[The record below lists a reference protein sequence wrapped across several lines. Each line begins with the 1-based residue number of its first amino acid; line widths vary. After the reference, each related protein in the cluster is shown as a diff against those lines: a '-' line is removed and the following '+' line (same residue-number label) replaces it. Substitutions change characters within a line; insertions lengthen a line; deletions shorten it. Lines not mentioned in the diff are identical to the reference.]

1 MLHLAHAS
9 IVAAAVLSP
18 LSCEGFLMR
27 KELRFLGDTFRSPG
41 RPLAAVVGGAKVSTK
56 LKVLRRLL
64 SVVDK
69 LILGGAMV
77 CSVINI
83 LCDYAI

>member
-1 MLHLAHAS
+1 
-9 IVAAAVLSP
+9 
-18 LSCEGFLMR
+18 MR
-27 KELRFLGDTFRSPG
+27 KELRFLGDTFQSPH

-56 LKVLRRLL
+56 VKVLRRLL

-77 CSVINI
+77 CFII
-83 LCDYAI
+83 